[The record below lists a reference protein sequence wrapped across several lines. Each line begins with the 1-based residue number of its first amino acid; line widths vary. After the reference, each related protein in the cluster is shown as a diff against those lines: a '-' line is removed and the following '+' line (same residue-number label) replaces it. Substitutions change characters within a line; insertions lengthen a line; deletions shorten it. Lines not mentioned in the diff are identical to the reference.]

1 MKKHEPRKHHYIPRF
16 ILKNFN
22 DENKQVNYWNIENN
36 RLEKR
41 NIKSVFMNIN
51 MYRDENLNADDPTQ
65 IESKFSFFESEIADL
80 IQNKIL
86 NKNEI
91 ILKRNELEKLRIFI
105 TLLSFRSNHR
115 MEQYKNNKFDTSTR
129 DTLLKYQPDGDFEK
143 LWKRELDVLTTC
155 RSYDE
160 IRNSEIIDPIIKLD
174 FENDLTGLYMT
185 FVDARGGQFILSD
198 IYPTLEIYPLVE
210 GNVNLHFVL
219 PLSPTRMLLL
229 NNIMFKKE
237 ILNEPHFKDMINL
250 SKIKGNCIITPQ
262 NKLSKVERINDE
274 YIYKVRKIYANDVQY
289 LNSLIL
295 NEAKVG
301 IIFRDAEKIINSI
314 SKFNEIKNTKQLFV
328 NFENELKNYKKTI
341 N

>member
-1 MKKHEPRKHHYIPRF
+1 
-16 ILKNFN
+16 
-22 DENKQVNYWNIENN
+22 
-36 RLEKR
+36 
-41 NIKSVFMNIN
+41 
-51 MYRDENLNADDPTQ
+51 
-65 IESKFSFFESEIADL
+65 
-80 IQNKIL
+80 
-86 NKNEI
+86 
-91 ILKRNELEKLRIFI
+91 
-105 TLLSFRSNHR
+105 
-115 MEQYKNNKFDTSTR
+115 
-129 DTLLKYQPDGDFEK
+129 
-143 LWKRELDVLTTC
+143 
-155 RSYDE
+155 
-160 IRNSEIIDPIIKLD
+160 
-174 FENDLTGLYMT
+174 
-185 FVDARGGQFILSD
+185 
-198 IYPTLEIYPLVE
+198 
-210 GNVNLHFVL
+210 
-219 PLSPTRMLLL
+219 MLLL

-237 ILNEPHFKDMINL
+237 NLNEPHFKDMINL